1 MKSTELI
8 KPLLMNYDSCDIPE
22 ENDCPREN
30 ALNLLDDTIS
40 RCRSSFSLKF
50 CLDHFF
56 DDIVGQT
63 TFDRVSTCAEVV
75 DKSKLIL
82 VSKMNDY
89 CAKLKNEKLMN
100 KNIVQNGKVEGIYY
114 DCNENENEYR
124 VDIDNSASVSNKN
137 ARSLST
143 TIF

>member
-89 CAKLKNEKLMN
+89 CAKLKNEKLIIRILYRMV
-100 KNIVQNGKVEGIYY
+100 KLKEFIMIVMKMKMNIV
-114 DCNENENEYR
+114 
-124 VDIDNSASVSNKN
+124 
-137 ARSLST
+137 
-143 TIF
+143 